1 MRSLVLSVAMMAAVP
16 GAFAAGRVELPA
28 MIDAFVAEEVEGAGP
43 ERREAI
49 AACLLAA
56 FDGIET
62 DQLASILD
70 QEDFEDSLDALV
82 KAYPDREDMIEACEE
97 A

>member
-1 MRSLVLSVAMMAAVP
+1 MRKLVLAVTMMTAASAAV
-16 GAFAAGRVELPA
+16 AAGRVELPA
-28 MIDAFVAEEVEGAGP
+28 MIDAFVAEEVEDAGP

-56 FDGIET
+56 FDGIGA
-62 DQLASILD
+62 DPLASILD

-82 KAYPDREDMIEACEE
+82 EAYPDREDMIEACEE